1 LHQAIEAK
9 EGVKIQKESRTFA
22 SITFQNYFR
31 LYKKLSG
38 MTGTALTS
46 KEEFYKVYGLNIVAI
61 PTNKKPLRIDHDDF
75 IFQTEHGKFIAV
87 ARKTKFSIHK
97 KKQILL
103 SNGKNLGKKIRTP
116 RVSEWASLISKYK
129 EVRKILTKKQRE
141 LGEAWSKN
149 LPVVVEGR
157 DIGSV
162 VFPDVQFKFF
172 LTAAAAIRAQRRYEQ
187 LVEVGTSNITLED
200 ILIQNKKRDN
210 RDSTRKFAPLK
221 CPKDAIVID
230 TSSMKISQVVQ
241 FMKNHIG
248 QQLLMR

>member
-1 LHQAIEAK
+1 M
-9 EGVKIQKESRTFA
+9 GKIMGIRKKQKG
-22 SITFQNYFR
+22 Y
-31 LYKKLSG
+31 L
-38 MTGTALTS
+38 
-46 KEEFYKVYGLNIVAI
+46 VAI
-61 PTNKKPLRIDHDDF
+61 DGPAGAGKSTVSQHLAKALKGQLLDTGAMYRSVAFFGLEKNA
-75 IFQTEHGKFIAV
+75 QTEKEFIAV